1 MTTAGRICVPSCSLR
16 TSISK
21 VPIEDKKWKKKKPV
35 LKIVLVKDERS
46 VLSMS
51 VIGDE
56 MLGKAVFSQ
65 PRHVPDRVHQKV
77 LPVQNSRTSHLF
89 MF

>member
-21 VPIEDKKWKKKKPV
+21 VPIEEPKWKKKKPV

-65 PRHVPDRVHQKV
+65 PRQVPDRVHQKM
-77 LPVQNSRTSHLF
+77 LPV
-89 MF
+89 